1 MIKSFSFKHEFDRF
15 FSFAIYLYFFRALLD
30 SPAFAALDNCWCP
43 FFRTDCYHVGAC
55 FRLRFQ
61 CQRAMM
67 FLVSYIAIVG

>member
-1 MIKSFSFKHEFDRF
+1 MINSFSFKFDQF

-30 SPAFAALDNCWCP
+30 SPAFAALVNCWCRYRP
-43 FFRTDCYHVGAC
+43 IVCYRVCDCFDFRCT
-55 FRLRFQ
+55 